1 MTKTRLPVEP
11 LPAEPSPVEP
21 PSVEPPS
28 VEPSDARLPDLTGLP
43 LGELSARTGRPVLS
57 TLLPGVRERMDSSD
71 VVAFYDDAPP
81 E

>member
-11 LPAEPSPVEP
+11 LSVEPSPVEP
-21 PSVEPPS
+21 LPAKPN
-28 VEPSDARLPDLTGLP
+28 DARLPDLTGLP
-43 LGELSARTGRPVLS
+43 LGELSARTGHPVLS
-57 TLLPGVRERMDSSD
+57 TLLPCVRARRGSSD

>member
-11 LPAEPSPVEP
+11 LSVEPSPVKP
-21 PSVEPPS
+21 LPVEPLPAK
-28 VEPSDARLPDLTGLP
+28 PSDARLPDLTGLP
-43 LGELSARTGRPVLS
+43 LGELSARTGHPVLS
-57 TLLPGVRERMDSSD
+57 TLLPGVRARMDSSD

>member
-11 LPAEPSPVEP
+11 LSVEPSPAEPSPA
-21 PSVEPPS
+21 
-28 VEPSDARLPDLTGLP
+28 EPSDTRLPDLTGLP

-57 TLLPGVRERMDSSD
+57 TLLPGVRARMDSSD